1 MNVRLC
7 LAMNDDNGYSIGK
20 VRQIEAYVNNE
31 HAYTLEPTCDVRDV
45 CTCEIFTGSNQ
56 LHLGKFIFPL
66 IGYRTQVGNYYWN
79 DVEVTDKIHAKIFE
93 VLKDMQYKPRKGAMY
108 LSKDRN
114 GLVGSLPKWRMTE
127 GLDLWIKRWDTGLIG
142 VWIDQG
148 T

>member
-7 LAMNDDNGYSIGK
+7 LAMNNDNGYSIGK

-45 CTCEIFTGSNQ
+45 CLCEIFTGSNQ
-56 LHLGKFIFPL
+56 LRLSRFIFPV
-66 IGYRTQVGNYYWN
+66 IGYRTHVGNYCWN
-79 DVEVTDKIHAKIFE
+79 DVEITDEIHAKIVE
-93 VLKDMQYKPRKGAMY
+93 VLKNMQYKPRKGAMY

-114 GLVGSLPKWRMTE
+114 GLVGSLPKWQMSE

-142 VWIDQG
+142 VWID
-148 T
+148 